1 VCQVQRHSVTADTP
15 DFAVRYDVLRERR
28 EHLHPRLRSCSCE
41 ARSAG
46 WVGGVVRS
54 LGLGLSLSTSPRCVL
69 RCYSRGAKKC
79 TFSIYMLVFTSIIY
93 DATAHACQLWRWACS
108 CSHHEYQHQVGA
120 HSVLLLMSFGQGGYL
135 PPPLPQVPLLI
146 GVGTD
151 GAAQCMCA

>member
-54 LGLGLSLSTSPRCVL
+54 LGVGLSLSTSPRCVL
-69 RCYSRGAKKC
+69 RCYSRGAKKNARSPYIC
-79 TFSIYMLVFTSIIY
+79 LCLHPSYMMLLHTPVSCGAGRALVAIMSTNIRSGPI
-93 DATAHACQLWRWACS
+93 AS
-108 CSHHEYQHQVGA
+108 C
-120 HSVLLLMSFGQGGYL
+120 
-135 PPPLPQVPLLI
+135 
-146 GVGTD
+146 
-151 GAAQCMCA
+151 C